1 MPSNAPRA
9 ALAAALL
16 ALASAAVP
24 ASAATAA
31 CRLTGGPAAVRGE
44 TEGMV
49 WIPGGVF
56 TMGEDRERP
65 EERPVRRVA
74 LRGFWIDRHEVTNA
88 QFERFVAATGYVTV
102 AERGL
107 DPTTHSHLPP
117 ELLRPGGLVF
127 RAPDGAADRTDL
139 GQWWSF
145 VPGASWRHPEGPGSD
160 IADRRDHPVVQVSW
174 EDAVAYARWLGRD
187 LPTEAQWE
195 YAARGG
201 LEGARYTW
209 GETYRPDAGWLAN
222 SWQGAFP
229 TGDTGED
236 GFRGTAPVCSFPPN
250 GLGLFDMAGN
260 AWEHVRDWWVPQHD
274 PRQRDD
280 PPGPSHALAARFV
293 GPEAGPMRVIKGG
306 SWLCA
311 PDFCAR
317 YRPAARQ
324 PQEMGLS
331 TSHVGFRT
339 VRAGP
344 APR

>member
-1 MPSNAPRA
+1 MSIDAMRA
-9 ALAAALL
+9 ALAAGLL
-16 ALASAAVP
+16 ALVSVATPALAAD
-24 ASAATAA
+24 AA
-31 CRLTGGPAAVRGE
+31 CRATGA
-44 TEGMV
+44 TEEMV
-49 WIPGGVF
+49 WIPGGAF
-56 TMGEDRERP
+56 TMGDDRAGP
-65 EERPVRRVA
+65 EERPTRRVTVH
-74 LRGFWIDRHEVTNA
+74 GFWIDRHEVTNA
-88 QFERFVAATGYVTV
+88 QFARFVAATGHVTA

-107 DPTTHSHLPP
+107 DPAAHAHLPA

-127 RAPDGAADRTDL
+127 RAPERVADRTDV

-160 IADRRDHPVVQVSW
+160 IADRQDHPVVQVAW
-174 EDAVAYARWLGRD
+174 DDAAAYARWLGRD

-201 LEGARYTW
+201 LNGARYTW

-236 GFRGTAPVCSFPPN
+236 GHKGTAPVCSFPPN
-250 GLGLFDMAGN
+250 GHGLFDMAGN
-260 AWEHVRDWWVPQHD
+260 VWEHVRDWWIPRHD
-274 PRQRDD
+274 SRSAED
-280 PPGPSHALAARFV
+280 PVGPSQALAARF
-293 GPEAGPMRVIKGG
+293 ADAATGPMRVIKGG

-324 PQEMGLS
+324 PHETGLG

>member
-1 MPSNAPRA
+1 
-9 ALAAALL
+9 
-16 ALASAAVP
+16 
-24 ASAATAA
+24 
-31 CRLTGGPAAVRGE
+31 
-44 TEGMV
+44 MV
-49 WIPGGVF
+49 WIPGGAF

-88 QFERFVAATGYVTV
+88 QFARFVAATGHVTV
-102 AERGL
+102 AERSL
-107 DPTTHSHLPP
+107 DPATHPHLPP

-127 RAPDGAADRTDL
+127 RAPERAADRTDV

-145 VPGASWRHPEGPGSD
+145 APGASWRHPEGPGSD
-160 IADRRDHPVVQVSW
+160 IADRHDHPVVQVAW
-174 EDAVAYARWLGRD
+174 EDAAAYARWLGRD

-222 SWQGAFP
+222 TWQGAFP
-229 TGDTGED
+229 TGDSGAD
-236 GFRGTAPVCSFPPN
+236 GHRSTAPVCSFPPN
-250 GLGLFDMAGN
+250 GFGLFDMAGN
-260 AWEHVRDWWVPQHD
+260 AWEHVRDWWIPRHD
-274 PRQRDD
+274 SRPAED
-280 PPGPSHALAARFV
+280 PTGPSRALAARF
-293 GPEAGPMRVIKGG
+293 ADAATGPMRVIKGG

-317 YRPAARQ
+317 YRPAARL
-324 PQEMGLS
+324 PQEMGLG